1 MCKENARI
9 SSKTLH
15 MEDTMYKRH
24 LNQISLLD
32 EPEYFGGIPLD
43 KENEWVKLAK
53 LIPWHEFEDE
63 YANQFSSKTGQ
74 PACSVRMALGSLLI
88 KDRYQFSDEATVAHI
103 TMNPYLQY
111 FIGLVEFTTKSPFDA
126 SMLTRFRK
134 RIPLKMLEEVNDI
147 IIGRPKTK
155 DETESDDD
163 SDGRGD
169 DGTSEENE
177 GTLILDATCAPQNI
191 RFPTDASLLN
201 EARLNA
207 ESIIDTL
214 HKKGLTDGGLK
225 PRTYREEAK
234 KRYNSFSKSRKKTKK
249 SIRTVVR
256 QQLGYLRRDLK
267 IIDRIAEAHPDYM
280 KYLSKWEQERLIVI
294 RTLYA
299 QQREMFDTNTKRTD
313 DRIVSLSQPWV
324 RPIKRGKQNAET
336 EFGAKVEM
344 SDVNGF
350 LRIEHLSWDAFN
362 ESTTLQASVENFRKS
377 YGHYP
382 KRVLADTIF
391 RTRENLRFCKDHG
404 IHLTGPKLG
413 KPNPDPVARKHELH
427 LEWLESGE
435 RGDIERR
442 FGISKRCYSL
452 GCVTAKLQH
461 TSEVMIYLSVLTLN
475 LQKRLRL
482 LLCLFFT
489 YYHQQQKSRFVQ

>member
-1 MCKENARI
+1 
-9 SSKTLH
+9 
-15 MEDTMYKRH
+15 MEATMYKRH
-24 LNQISLLD
+24 LNQIDLLD
-32 EPEYFGGIPLD
+32 EPEYFGGIALD
-43 KENEWVKLAK
+43 KDNEWIKLAK
-53 LIPWHEFEDE
+53 MIPWHEFESE
-63 YANQFSSKTGQ
+63 YAEQFSGEAGQ

-88 KDRYQFSDEATVAHI
+88 KERYQFSDEETVAHI

-111 FIGLVEFTTKSPFDA
+111 FIGLKGYTTKSPFDP
-126 SMLTRFRK
+126 SVLTRFRK
-134 RIPLKMLEEVNDI
+134 RISLKMLEEVNDI
-147 IIGRPKTK
+147 IIGRPKEK
-155 DETESDDD
+155 DSADEEDSDDHG
-163 SDGRGD
+163 SGSG
-169 DGTSEENE
+169 GIVEND

-201 EARLNA
+201 EARINA
-207 ESIIDTL
+207 EGIIDIL
-214 HKKGLTDGGLK
+214 HWEGLTDGAKK

-234 KRYNSFSKSRKKTKK
+234 KRYNSFSKSRKKSKK
-249 SIRTVVR
+249 AIRKAIR

-267 IIDRIAEAHPDYM
+267 IIDQIAVRHPDYM
-280 KYLSKWEQERLIVI
+280 EYLSKWQRERLPVI
-294 RTLYA
+294 QILYA
-299 QQREMFDTNTKRTD
+299 QQLEMYDTNTRRVE

-362 ESTTLQASVENFRKS
+362 ESTTLQESVENYRKA

-391 RTRENLRFCKDHG
+391 RTRENLQYCKSHD
-404 IHLTGPKLG
+404 IHLNGPKLG
-413 KPNPDPVARKHELH
+413 KPNPDPEVRKQERHA
-427 LEWLESGE
+427 EWVESGE

-442 FGISKRCYSL
+442 FGIDKRCYSL
-452 GCVTAKLQH
+452 GCITAKLQH

-482 LLCLFFT
+482 LLRIFFSICPFRLPLPFE
-489 YYHQQQKSRFVQ
+489 Q

>member
-1 MCKENARI
+1 
-9 SSKTLH
+9 
-15 MEDTMYKRH
+15 MEAMMYKRH
-24 LNQISLLD
+24 LNQINLLD
-32 EPEYFGGIPLD
+32 EPEYFGGIALD
-43 KENEWVKLAK
+43 KDNEWVKLAK
-53 LIPWHEFEDE
+53 MIPWHEFEEE
-63 YANQFSSKTGQ
+63 YADLFPSSTGQ
-74 PACSVRMALGSLLI
+74 PACSVRIALGSLLI
-88 KDRYQFSDEATVAHI
+88 KDRYQFSDEETVAHI

-111 FIGLVEFTTKSPFDA
+111 FIGLGAFTTKSPFDA

-147 IIGRPKTK
+147 IIGRSKPKK
-155 DETESDDD
+155 NSSDDD
-163 SDGRGD
+163 TD
-169 DGTSEENE
+169 DKGSGGSSGENK

-207 ESIIDTL
+207 ERIIDTL
-214 HKKGLTDGGLK
+214 YGNGLTDGKVK

-234 KRYNSFSKSRKKTKK
+234 NRYNSFSKSRKKNKK
-249 SIRTVVR
+249 SIRKAIR
-256 QQLGYLRRDLK
+256 QQLGYLKRDLK
-267 IIDRIAEAHPDYM
+267 IIDQIAAAHPDYLQ
-280 KYLSKWEQERLIVI
+280 YLSQWEQERLSVI
-294 RTLYA
+294 RILYV
-299 QQREMFDTNTKRTD
+299 QQQEMFNTNTRRID
-313 DRIVSLSQPWV
+313 DRIVSLSQPWI

-362 ESTTLQASVENFRKS
+362 ESTTLRESVENYRRA

-382 KRVLADTIF
+382 ERVLADTIF
-391 RTRENLRFCKDHG
+391 RTSENLKYCKEHG
-404 IHLTGPKLG
+404 IHLNGPKLG
-413 KPNPDPVARKHELH
+413 RPTRDPELRKQELRQ
-427 LEWLESGE
+427 EWLESGE

-442 FGISKRCYSL
+442 FGIDKRCYSL
-452 GCVTAKLQH
+452 GCITAKLQH

-482 LLCLFFT
+482 LLRIIFNF
-489 YYHQQQKSRFVQ
+489 YWHQQNLLLVQ